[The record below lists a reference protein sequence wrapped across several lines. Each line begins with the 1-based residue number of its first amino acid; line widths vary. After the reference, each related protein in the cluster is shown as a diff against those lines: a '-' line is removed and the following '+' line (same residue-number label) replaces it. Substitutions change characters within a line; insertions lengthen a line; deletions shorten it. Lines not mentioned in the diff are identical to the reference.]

1 MRRMNR
7 KPPQLKGRLI
17 VSDAPPTRHS
27 EKTVDFS
34 SKTGCFFAK
43 QVDFSSPIAR
53 FMMTPKGI
61 HLMLLCVVPVLTS
74 CLHSCWL
81 NADSSCKESII
92 AMQATRW

>member
-34 SKTGCFFAK
+34 SKTGRFFAK
-43 QVDFSSPIAR
+43 PVDFSSSIAG
-53 FMMTPKGI
+53 FVMTPKGI
-61 HLMLLCVVPVLTS
+61 HLMLLCVVFVLTR
-74 CLHSCWL
+74 CLHSC
-81 NADSSCKESII
+81 
-92 AMQATRW
+92 